1 MLAERVQEEVIP
13 GFSVLDL
20 CAGSGAVAVAAALA
34 GAGEVTAVDV
44 SRRSALAVRLNAALN
59 GVRVRALQGDLFEP
73 VAGRRFDLIVSNPPY
88 LPGALPERGAARAW
102 EGGV

>member
-13 GFSVLDL
+13 ESSVLDL

-44 SRRSALAVRLNAALN
+44 SRRSALAVRLTLRSTESGSGLSRATFSSPSPDAA
-59 GVRVRALQGDLFEP
+59 
-73 VAGRRFDLIVSNPPY
+73 ST
-88 LPGALPERGAARAW
+88 
-102 EGGV
+102 